1 MTRDPVSWLLIE
13 RGWKVIDTDGEEVGT
28 VEETVG
34 DSSRDIFN
42 GLTITHGLLA
52 HGRYVPA
59 EQVAEITEGCVRLG
73 LRKEEADR
81 LPEYSEPPPSERIVP
96 E

>member
-1 MTRDPVSWLLIE
+1 MRDPVSWLMIE
-13 RGWKVIDTDGEEVGT
+13 RGWNVVDVDGEEVGT

-42 GLTITHGLLA
+42 GLTIAPGLLA
-52 HGRYVPA
+52 RGQYVPA
-59 EQVAEITEGCVRLG
+59 EQVAEITEGCVRLA
-73 LRKEEADR
+73 LRKDEVGR
-81 LPEYSEPPPSERIVP
+81 LPEYSEPPRSERILP

>member
-1 MTRDPVSWLLIE
+1 MPEPVSWLMIE
-13 RGWKVIDTDGEEVGT
+13 RGWKVFDADGEEVGR

-42 GLTITHGLLA
+42 GLTVAPGLFA
-52 HGRYVPA
+52 RGRYVPA
-59 EQVAEITEGCVRLG
+59 EQVADIKEGRVDLK
-73 LRKEEADR
+73 LRKNEVERLAD
-81 LPEYSEPPPSERIVP
+81 YSEPPPSERIEP